1 MKKFISVLLI
11 GAMVFAFTAC
21 GGDKNEDAGADEQG
35 GTTAESGAIDYNSIP
50 DTMESEDGKYQ
61 IAFITDVGALKDQS
75 FNEFTWNG
83 VKAYASEN
91 GKSYKYYQPA
101 NDQAATDA
109 DRYDAMK
116 AAADSGAEVIV
127 AAGYLQQPG
136 SLEQTLT
143 VLK

>member
-21 GGDKNEDAGADEQG
+21 GGDKDPAETDEQG
-35 GTTAESGAIDYNSIP
+35 GTETTGAIDYNSIP

-83 VKAYASEN
+83 VKS
-91 GKSYKYYQPA
+91 
-101 NDQAATDA
+101 
-109 DRYDAMK
+109 
-116 AAADSGAEVIV
+116 
-127 AAGYLQQPG
+127 
-136 SLEQTLT
+136 
-143 VLK
+143 